1 MSGGSV
7 TATLY
12 TIPISHY
19 GERARWALDRST
31 VAYREVHHLQMFS
44 WLYSFGLGRTKTL
57 PVLTTTEG
65 TFNDSVKIMAFADRH
80 GAQLYPTDGTLDR
93 ELAGN
98 YGVETRKLAYAW
110 FFAAIDRL
118 VHYNMGR
125 APPAEQAMLRATM
138 PLAVK
143 FLGRYLDV
151 REETVRTARDTIMTT
166 LDRIAA
172 RLADGRPFLDG
183 DRFSAVDLTF
193 AAMSAPVIAPRNYG
207 IPLPSP
213 DEFPEEGGV
222 FVREVRAHPAGAY
235 AMRLYAE
242 RPKIRAE
249 YVR

>member
-1 MSGGSV
+1 M

-31 VAYREVHHLQMFS
+31 VAYREEHHLQMFS
-44 WLYSFGLGRTKTL
+44 WLYAFGLGGTKTL
-57 PVLTTTEG
+57 PVLTTDEG
-65 TFNDSVKIMAFADRH
+65 TFNESVKIMAFADRH
-80 GAQLYPTDGTLDR
+80 GAQLYPSYGTLER
-93 ELAGN
+93 ELAGI

-110 FFAAIDRL
+110 FFGAIDRL

-125 APPAEQAMLRATM
+125 SPEAEQAVLLATM

-151 REETVRTARDTIMTT
+151 REETVHRARDTIMKT
-166 LDRIAA
+166 LDDVAA
-172 RLADGRPFLDG
+172 RLSDGRPFLDG

-207 IPLPSP
+207 VALPEP
-213 DEFPEEGGV
+213 DEFPEEGGA

-242 RPKIRAE
+242 RPKTRAE